1 MEIEEKDLKNFVFE
15 EFFITLSHIY
25 QLYCIHVVFI
35 ALVRN
40 ISYKSNS
47 RPSEHCHLDIE
58 LMGIWF
64 F

>member
-1 MEIEEKDLKNFVFE
+1 MEIEENDLKSFVFE
-15 EFFITLSHIY
+15 EFFMTLSHIY

-40 ISYKSNS
+40 INKSNS
-47 RPSEHCHLDIE
+47 RPSEHCPLDIE
-58 LMGIWF
+58 IIGIWF